1 MRRLLPVLLLAAAC
15 DPGAGPKEGGKEP
28 ASVEDA
34 RIFRAR
40 LEMRQLAAELEQHRA
55 LKGDWPGDWK
65 EIRRAG
71 KDPWGGEYAFETEGE
86 TALVLSAGPD
96 GEFLTDDDLASR

>member
-1 MRRLLPVLLLAAAC
+1 MRRLISLLLLVAAC
-15 DPGAGPKEGGKEP
+15 DPGAKAQGREP

-34 RIFRAR
+34 RVFRAR

-55 LKGDWPGDWK
+55 LRGDWPADWK
-65 EIRRAG
+65 ELRRAG

-86 TALVLSAGPD
+86 AALVFSAGPD
-96 GEFLTDDDLASR
+96 GEFDTDDDLASR